1 MINPYMAAVVVLCCC
16 AAPLVG
22 CKPAPHGRMLNESL
36 RLSPEQLARDE
47 RAAENGDAEAA
58 KRLWHHYD
66 MVELNIQKGEMWRHR
81 YESLSKTTPSD
92 K

>member
-1 MINPYMAAVVVLCCC
+1 MKSLLVLAAILLGGT
-16 AAPLVG
+16 PLEG
-22 CKPAPHGRMLNESL
+22 CKRTRESRILNESL
-36 RLSPEQLARDE
+36 RLTPEQIARDE
-47 RAAENGDAEAA
+47 RAAEAGDAQAA

-81 YESLSKTTPSD
+81 YESLTNTTPSG

>member
-1 MINPYMAAVVVLCCC
+1 MLLGCM
-16 AAPLVG
+16 PLTG
-22 CKPAPHGRMLNESL
+22 CKRAPESTLLNESL
-36 RLSPEQLARDE
+36 RLTPEQIARDE
-47 RAAENGDAEAA
+47 RAAEVGDAQAA

-81 YESLSKTTPSD
+81 YESLSNTTPSG

>member
-1 MINPYMAAVVVLCCC
+1 MAKLLWVSTVVLFACL
-16 AAPLVG
+16 PLSG
-22 CKPAPHGRMLNESL
+22 CKRESQYLNESL
-36 RLSPEQLARDE
+36 RLTPDQIAHDE
-47 RAAENGDAEAA
+47 RAAEAGDAQAA

-81 YESLSKTTPSD
+81 YESLSNTTPSG

>member
-1 MINPYMAAVVVLCCC
+1 MRRLLSICAVLVL
-16 AAPLVG
+16 ASIPLTG
-22 CKPAPHGRMLNESL
+22 CKRESQYMNDSL
-36 RLSPEQLARDE
+36 RLTPEQIAHDE
-47 RAAENGDAEAA
+47 RAAEAGDAQAA

-81 YESLSKTTPSD
+81 YESLSNTTPSR

>member
-1 MINPYMAAVVVLCCC
+1 MVKLLRVSAVVLLAC
-16 AAPLVG
+16 LLFTG
-22 CKPAPHGRMLNESL
+22 CKRESQYMNESL
-36 RLSPEQLARDE
+36 RLTPEQIAHDE
-47 RAAENGDAEAA
+47 RAADAGDAQAA

-81 YESLSKTTPSD
+81 YESLSNTTPSG

>member
-1 MINPYMAAVVVLCCC
+1 MVKLLRVSAVVLFACL
-16 AAPLVG
+16 PFTG
-22 CKPAPHGRMLNESL
+22 CKRESQYMNESL
-36 RLSPEQLARDE
+36 RLTPEQIAHDE
-47 RAAENGDAEAA
+47 RAADAGDAQAA

-81 YESLSKTTPSD
+81 YESLSNTTPSR